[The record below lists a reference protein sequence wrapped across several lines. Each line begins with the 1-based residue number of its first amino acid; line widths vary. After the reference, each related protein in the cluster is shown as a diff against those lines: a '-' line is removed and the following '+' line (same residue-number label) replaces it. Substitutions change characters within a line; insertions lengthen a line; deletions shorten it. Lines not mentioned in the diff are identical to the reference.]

1 MPLARMSLIPIFSS
15 LWPLLLVSLYQ
26 SALFPT
32 APSFLAVLSIMQ
44 IKLRRVSTRERAHC
58 PEVSTRSR
66 LCTREEP
73 MSLGVG
79 LKSLGSWCG
88 PATCRSIISCCD
100 VLRGVGLLLVLR
112 PLPLW
117 FAAADS
123 MMLTSPEGGLG
134 VFPDLLLMLE
144 YGSMLEFDQR
154 LQTAGSRS
162 VGCDEQQRFPCA
174 GVSWAPWFVF
184 LYKVKRFLSLVILK

>member
-1 MPLARMSLIPIFSS
+1 MS
-15 LWPLLLVSLYQ
+15 
-26 SALFPT
+26 T
-32 APSFLAVLSIMQ
+32 
-44 IKLRRVSTRERAHC
+44 
-58 PEVSTRSR
+58 
-66 LCTREEP
+66 CTREEP

-100 VLRGVGLLLVLR
+100 VLRGVGLPLVLLR

-117 FAAADS
+117 FAAAAS

-134 VFPDLLLMLE
+134 GLPRPLLMLE

-162 VGCDEQQRFPCA
+162 VGCDGA
-174 GVSWAPWFVF
+174 ATVSLRGRGLGAMVRVP
-184 LYKVKRFLSLVILK
+184 LKVKRFLSLVSLK

>member
-44 IKLRRVSTRERAHC
+44 IKLRRVSARERAHC

-162 VGCDEQQRFPCA
+162 VGCDGA
-174 GVSWAPWFVF
+174 ATVSLRGRELGAMVRVP
-184 LYKVKRFLSLVILK
+184 L